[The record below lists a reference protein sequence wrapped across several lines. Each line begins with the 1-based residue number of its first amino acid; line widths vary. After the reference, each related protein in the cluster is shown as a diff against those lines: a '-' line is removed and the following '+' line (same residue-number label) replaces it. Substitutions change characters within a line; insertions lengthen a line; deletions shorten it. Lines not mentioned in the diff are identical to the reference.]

1 MTTDAPRD
9 LLGEDA
15 VAAASSV
22 LARHF
27 NAPVALRDPVVLKS
41 WNRNVVARC
50 SVRPARLGVASVVVK
65 QITSQPA
72 RGYTD
77 WASLSFLTAL
87 NLDGIA
93 PRFYGGDSADGLFV
107 MEDLGGSG
115 SVEDAM
121 LAHRDA
127 GEGPMRPSHVWS
139 PTKPSSASSSEP
151 GISRPP
157 PSPATIAPLKRN
169 RRSSPACSATL

>member
-1 MTTDAPRD
+1 MSSTDAPRD
-9 LLGEDA
+9 VLADDA

-27 NAPVALRDPVVLKS
+27 NAPVALREPRVLKS

-50 SVRPARLGVASVVVK
+50 AVRPARLGVASVVVK

-87 NLDGIA
+87 NLEHVA
-93 PRFYGGDSADGLFV
+93 PRFYGGDSAGGLFV

-121 LAHRDA
+121 LGQPPAA
-127 GEGPMRPSHVWS
+127 
-139 PTKPSSASSSEP
+139 
-151 GISRPP
+151 RPP
-157 PSPATIAPLKRN
+157 A
-169 RRSSPACSATL
+169 